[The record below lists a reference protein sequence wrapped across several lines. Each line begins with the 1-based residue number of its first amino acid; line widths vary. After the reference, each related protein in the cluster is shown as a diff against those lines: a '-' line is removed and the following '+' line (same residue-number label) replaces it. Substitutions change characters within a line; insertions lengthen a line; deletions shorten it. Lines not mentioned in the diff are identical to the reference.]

1 VALPV
6 TLFVVTCLST
16 FWAGSAGWQPLEQ
29 GASLGFRQVVLRNWD
44 QGLVYMACVL
54 AILLT
59 HELGHFIATLVY
71 RVPASL
77 PMFIPF
83 PMSPIGTM
91 GAVIVM
97 DGRVP
102 NRRQIFDIGIAGPI
116 AGLVAALPIL
126 CVGISR
132 LDLAGA
138 AYGIER
144 YDCPL
149 LIMWLA
155 HWLRPELGVLGEI
168 RPSQLNP
175 YFMAGWVGLLITGLN
190 MFPVSQLDGGHVTYA
205 LFRRRAHWIARGVVF
220 VAILYIVAAEAAF
233 WAPMLLLV
241 ILLGTDHPPTAD
253 DRVQLGP
260 LRAALGYASL
270 LIPLV
275 CFPPRGIILTT
286 F

>member
-1 VALPV
+1 
-6 TLFVVTCLST
+6 LFVVTCVST
-16 FWAGSAGWQPLEQ
+16 FWAGAAGWQPLEQ
-29 GASLGFRQVVLRNWD
+29 AASLGFRQVVLRNWD
-44 QGLVYMACVL
+44 QGLIYMACVL
-54 AILLT
+54 AVLLT
-59 HELGHFIATLVY
+59 HELGHFFATIIY

-126 CVGISR
+126 CVGIWR
-132 LDLAGA
+132 LDLQGA
-138 AYGIER
+138 VYGIER

-149 LIMWLA
+149 LIEWLA
-155 HWLRPELGVLGEI
+155 RWLRPELGVLGEI

-205 LFRRRAHWIARGVVF
+205 LFRRRAHWIARTVVF
-220 VAILYIVAAEAAF
+220 LAILYIVAAEAAF

-253 DRVQLGP
+253 DRVKLGP